1 MHRHSWGNAK
11 ALCRKCVFNNGR
23 GCRVGNI
30 MAECEMVL
38 YSLWPQL
45 FCKECA
51 YWQNNECALGLERE
65 ECVFWERFLTRQDWC
80 LGREEDADSKRRVF
94 A

>member
-45 FCKECA
+45 FCRECA

-65 ECVFWERFLTRQDWC
+65 ECVFWERFLTRQGQC
-80 LGREEDADSKRRVF
+80 LEEGKGVDVEKR
-94 A
+94 